1 LDIDS
6 KLYTGVL
13 HNKKQ
18 KIKNPSGDFFQVQ
31 IVSVH
36 YQGFNFVEVGMKCLT
51 LISYCL
57 FPSETAFWTR
67 TKM

>member
-13 HNKKQ
+13 HN
-18 KIKNPSGDFFQVQ
+18 NNFNNNFLQVQ